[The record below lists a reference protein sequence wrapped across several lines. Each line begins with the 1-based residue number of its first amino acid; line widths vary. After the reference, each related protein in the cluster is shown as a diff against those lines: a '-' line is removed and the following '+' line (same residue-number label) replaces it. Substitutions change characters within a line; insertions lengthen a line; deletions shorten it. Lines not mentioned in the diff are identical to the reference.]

1 MNWAT
6 ILLCFTSKIKAKEFF
21 YDKSTSK
28 RGKHQIVE
36 PGYNLTKKPWYL
48 ELIFRVLD
56 QKNLKQFLDNFN
68 FMQLWKEGTKKKSM
82 SVKESG
88 LLSYRVVIES
98 EGSWV
103 KPTKHLIKIR
113 DPTSLRGSQLR
124 AGGNWNRL
132 SNIE

>member
-1 MNWAT
+1 
-6 ILLCFTSKIKAKEFF
+6 
-21 YDKSTSK
+21 
-28 RGKHQIVE
+28 
-36 PGYNLTKKPWYL
+36 
-48 ELIFRVLD
+48 
-56 QKNLKQFLDNFN
+56 
-68 FMQLWKEGTKKKSM
+68 MQLWKEGTQKKSM

-103 KPTKHLIKIR
+103 KPTRRLIKIR
-113 DPTSLRGSQLR
+113 DPISLRGSQLR